1 MLFADK
7 SLQKILEVDVT
18 ALENKQLDALYH
30 IHVNCILPYK
40 RMLGYNCTKKF
51 SMTT

>member
-7 SLQKILEVDVT
+7 SLQKILEFDVI
-18 ALENKQLDALYH
+18 ALENIQLNAFYL

-40 RMLGYNCTKKF
+40 RMLGYNYTKKF
-51 SMTT
+51 SMTM